1 MQSNTQNWIIKSF
14 FIMISRVLDGI
25 KYYNYCGFN
34 KFFNCCKKTTLGS
47 LDSPPQLVFRR
58 KLSSIYINCALEN
71 SPEVFNGVQ
80 VWLMSDLGQLC
91 RVGWRIFLPENKQV
105 GYLLTKE
112 DAQPLTSRN
121 YAIGGWS
128 YLHTL
133 MQKHKQDQ
141 LSCCDFS
148 QIITP
153 LFPDA
158 FWFEDGIGPPSR
170 INL

>member
-1 MQSNTQNWIIKSF
+1 
-14 FIMISRVLDGI
+14 MIFMVLDGI

-80 VWLMSDLGQLC
+80 VWLMSDLPWTTLQSGMAHFLARKQA
-91 RVGWRIFLPENKQV
+91 GRISSNQ
-105 GYLLTKE
+105 G
-112 DAQPLTSRN
+112 R
-121 YAIGGWS
+121 WS

-133 MQKHKQDQ
+133 MQEHKQDQ

-148 QIITP
+148 QIITH

-158 FWFEDGIGPPSR
+158 F
-170 INL
+170 